1 MTPAFN
7 WMLHISSISVWRAD
21 VLEVVYFFF
30 VAFSAALVVLL
41 PLPSPGKSQL
51 KT

>member
-30 VAFSAALVVLL
+30 VAFSAALA
-41 PLPSPGKSQL
+41 SPGKSQL